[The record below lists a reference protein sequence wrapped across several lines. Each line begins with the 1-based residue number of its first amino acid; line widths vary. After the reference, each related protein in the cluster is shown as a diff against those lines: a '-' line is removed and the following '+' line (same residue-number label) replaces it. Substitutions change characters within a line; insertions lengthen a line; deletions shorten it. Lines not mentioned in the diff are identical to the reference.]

1 MPEAEGGGIFVSY
14 RRQETS
20 HLAGRLSDRL
30 ADRFGEGQV
39 FMDVDAI
46 EPGVDFAE
54 EISRAVAACKVLL
67 AVIGPNW
74 LTATDQ
80 RGRRRLD
87 DPDDLVRLEI
97 EAALARNVRVIPI
110 LVEGA
115 VMPDRQD
122 LPESL
127 ARLARLNAPSMRHE
141 TFRSDAGRLVTAI
154 ERALAAAPA
163 AAVPRAAGAHAAKP
177 ERKPARS
184 QQEPTTADM
193 NETMLQRREASR
205 SASPYLRDTVARGPT
220 LHRSGA
226 GDSSIRPTGVDESE
240 MILVPGGEFY
250 TGLTKAQLKEI
261 NEAEKQLPSADTYS
275 TRLLREHWPNSGSML
290 DVPAFRIAKFPVT
303 NTEYARF
310 VAATGRFPP
319 QHWDGSEPP
328 GRLRDHPVVWVSWA
342 AANAYCEW
350 LRAEIG
356 LPFRLPSTV
365 EWEKAA
371 RSVDG
376 RKFPWGNDFDRSRCH
391 FKARSTVPVTAHAP
405 AGDSIFG
412 VSDMVGNAREWTST
426 QVEAHSATIEV
437 RGGGFQSGSER
448 GLWCSNRDAITGGP
462 KASIGFRVALSQ

>member
-54 EISRAVAACKVLL
+54 EISRAVAVCKVLL

-74 LTATDQ
+74 LTAADQ

-87 DPDDLVRLEI
+87 DPDDIVRLEI

-115 VMPDRQD
+115 VMPGRED

-141 TFRSDAGRLVTAI
+141 TFRSDAGRLVIAI
-154 ERALAAAPA
+154 ERALAVAPA
-163 AAVPRAAGAHAAKP
+163 AAVPSATGAHAAKP

-184 QQEPTTADM
+184 Q
-193 NETMLQRREASR
+193 
-205 SASPYLRDTVARGPT
+205 
-220 LHRSGA
+220 HRSEA
-226 GDSSIRPTGVDESE
+226 GDSLIRPAGVDESE
-240 MILVPGGEFY
+240 MVLVPGGEFY
-250 TGLTKAQLKEI
+250 TGLTKAQLEEV

-275 TRLLREHWPNSGSML
+275 KRLLREHWPNSGSML

-328 GRLRDHPVVWVSWA
+328 GRLSDHPVVWVSWA

-371 RSVDG
+371 RGVDG

-391 FKARSTVPVTAHAP
+391 FKARSTVPVTTHAP
-405 AGDSIFG
+405 AGNSIFG

-426 QVEAHSATIEV
+426 QVPADSATIEV
-437 RGGGFQSGSER
+437 RGGGFQSGSAR

-462 KASIGFRVALSQ
+462 KASIGFRVALPSRG